1 MGIIRLQI
9 LKGRVKFEGGGV
21 NSEPMGVIFEVG
33 GAVFYMGYEVI
44 FAECVV
50 ADYEVAVVFVF
61 VIFDK
66 VRP

>member
-9 LKGRVKFEGGGV
+9 LKGTGSNFEGEV
-21 NSEPMGVIFEVG
+21 QILNPMGVIFEVG

-50 ADYEVAVVFVF
+50 ADYEVAEFSF
-61 VIFDK
+61 L
-66 VRP
+66 

>member
-9 LKGRVKFEGGGV
+9 L
-21 NSEPMGVIFEVG
+21 NPMGVIFEVG

-50 ADYEVAVVFVF
+50 ADYEVAEFSF
-61 VIFDK
+61 L
-66 VRP
+66 